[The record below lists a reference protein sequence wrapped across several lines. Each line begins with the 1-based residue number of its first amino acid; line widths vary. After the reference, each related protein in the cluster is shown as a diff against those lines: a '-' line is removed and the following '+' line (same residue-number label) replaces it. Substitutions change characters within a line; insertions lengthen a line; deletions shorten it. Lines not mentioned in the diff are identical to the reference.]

1 MEHVYSDLS
10 QHDEVLDAVEE
21 SIITVNLPGRQS
33 VYVIC
38 QEDADLL
45 LAVKSQENES
55 MERQESIHQLD
66 QQYRFW

>member
-1 MEHVYSDLS
+1 MEHVYSYLS

>member
-1 MEHVYSDLS
+1 MEHVYSYLS

-45 LAVKSQENES
+45 LAVKSQESES